1 MNIKSFAGPAV
12 ATALLVAAA
21 GCSSVPKTHFPAERT
36 PEELEEQVL
45 TSMAC
50 ENGANG
56 TATPLLC
63 SHEGDGADPGLAPDP
78 SDLRF

>member
-1 MNIKSFAGPAV
+1 MKFNTLTGPAI
-12 ATALLVAAA
+12 AAALLLAAA
-21 GCSSVPKTHFPAERT
+21 GCSAVPKPPSTGQMT
-36 PEELEEQVL
+36 PERREEQVL

-56 TATPLLC
+56 TVTPLIC
-63 SHEGDGADPGLAPDP
+63 THEGDGADPGLAPDP

>member
-12 ATALLVAAA
+12 ATALWVAAV
-21 GCSSVPKTHFPAERT
+21 GCSSVPKTRFPAVKT
-36 PEELEEQVL
+36 PEGLEEQVL

-56 TATPLLC
+56 TSTPLLC
-63 SHEGDGADPGLAPDP
+63 THEGDGTDPGLAPDP
-78 SDLRF
+78 SELRF

>member
-1 MNIKSFAGPAV
+1 MNFKTFTGAAV
-12 ATALLVAAA
+12 TAALLVAAA
-21 GCSSVPKTHFPAERT
+21 GCSSVPKTRFPAEKT

-56 TATPLLC
+56 TSTPLLC
-63 SHEGDGADPGLAPDP
+63 THEGAGADPGLAPDP
-78 SDLRF
+78 SDFKF

>member
-50 ENGANG
+50 ENGAKG
-56 TATPLLC
+56 TMTPLLC
-63 SHEGDGADPGLAPDP
+63 SHEGAGEGPGLAPDP
-78 SDLRF
+78 SDFRF

>member
-12 ATALLVAAA
+12 ATALLVATA

-45 TSMAC
+45 TSIAC

-56 TATPLLC
+56 TMTPLLC
-63 SHEGDGADPGLAPDP
+63 THEGDGADPGLAPDL
-78 SDLRF
+78 SDLRL